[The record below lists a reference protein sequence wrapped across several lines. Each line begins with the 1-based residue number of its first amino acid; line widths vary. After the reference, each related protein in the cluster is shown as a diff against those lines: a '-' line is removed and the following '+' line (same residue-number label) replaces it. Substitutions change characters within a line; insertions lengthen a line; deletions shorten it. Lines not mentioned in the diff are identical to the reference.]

1 MPQYLS
7 NEDIKFKKLLLNFIF
22 ARFVVQKLTA
32 IKRVVYPL
40 W

>member
-22 ARFVVQKLTA
+22 ERFVVQKLTA